1 MVNVAKNSFNLTGF
15 YEKDRF
21 AARASYS
28 WVDDVLQDVGGAG
41 LSALNDAAFGS
52 LDASVSYRITDNIT
66 AALEGQNLTDA
77 AQWQFV
83 KGGWFG
89 GYTHYGRTV
98 SFGLRAKF

>member
-1 MVNVAKNSFNLTGF
+1 
-15 YEKDRF
+15 
-21 AARASYS
+21 
-28 WVDDVLQDVGGAG
+28 VDDVLQDVGGAG

-52 LDASVSYRITDNIT
+52 LDASVSYKITDNIT